1 MITIRINIRQLG
13 KKRNT
18 INAVPFVLPKQ
29 PNTVRDLITSVVMV
43 CVAAY
48 NERVRKGETI
58 IRPMTQESLSDMEMI
73 GKLAFGVNYGGKE
86 ANEAKAV
93 TTALQGFQDGLY
105 RAFLD
110 ETELVDLD
118 APLMIRENDTITFI
132 RLTMLTGS
140 IW

>member
-1 MITIRINIRQLG
+1 MTIHINIRQLG

-18 INAVPFVLPKQ
+18 INAVPFVLPKK

-93 TTALQGFQDGLY
+93 TTALQGFKDGLY

>member
-1 MITIRINIRQLG
+1 MTIHINIRQLG

-18 INAVPFVLPKQ
+18 INAVPFVLHKK

-48 NERVRKGETI
+48 NERVRKGETV

-93 TTALQGFQDGLY
+93 TTALQGFKDGLY

>member
-1 MITIRINIRQLG
+1 MCHINIRQLG

-18 INAVPFVLPKQ
+18 INAVPFVLPKK

-93 TTALQGFQDGLY
+93 TTALQGFKDGLY

>member
-1 MITIRINIRQLG
+1 MTIHINIRQLG

-29 PNTVRDLITSVVMV
+29 SNTVRDLITSVVMV

-93 TTALQGFQDGLY
+93 TTALQGFKDGLY

>member
-13 KKRNT
+13 KKRKT
-18 INAVPFVLPKQ
+18 INAVPFVLPKK

-48 NERVRKGETI
+48 NERVRKGETV

-93 TTALQGFQDGLY
+93 TTALQGFKDGLY

>member
-1 MITIRINIRQLG
+1 MTIRINIRQLG

-18 INAVPFVLPKQ
+18 INAVPFVLHKK

-93 TTALQGFQDGLY
+93 TTALQGFKDGLY

>member
-18 INAVPFVLPKQ
+18 INAVPFVLHKQ

-43 CVAAY
+43 CAAAY
-48 NERVRKGETI
+48 NERVRKGETV

-73 GKLAFGVNYGGKE
+73 GKLAFGVKYGGKE

-93 TTALQGFQDGLY
+93 TTALQGFKDGLY